1 MKKHRTLLSMA
12 LAAAMMTGPAA
23 GLRAESVHRQTE
35 GLLAARSEEQAEADM
50 VDASGIV
57 IADMGSL
64 KAILSRK
71 N

>member
-1 MKKHRTLLSMA
+1 MKKHRTLLSLA

-35 GLLAARSEEQAEADM
+35 GLLAARSEEQADADM

>member
-1 MKKHRTLLSMA
+1 MKKHRTLLSLA